1 MSRQI
6 ELHIAAFCAES
17 SPAPRSLAGRAERAE
32 CRALRIQSR
41 ALPKLKS
48 TATDMGETLTTMN
61 YYHSHELNLK
71 AMESTDMIDTSTSTV
86 EEHASRSKEGV
97 GPRSGIYFQKF
108 KSELYP
114 LTVDPHDFD
123 PRPQTPDPQQRK
135 VRCTG
140 TVLY

>member
-1 MSRQI
+1 
-6 ELHIAAFCAES
+6 
-17 SPAPRSLAGRAERAE
+17 
-32 CRALRIQSR
+32 
-41 ALPKLKS
+41 
-48 TATDMGETLTTMN
+48 MGETLTTMN

-123 PRPQTPDPQQRK
+123 PRPQTPDPRPQTRNREK
-135 VRCTG
+135 SDVL
-140 TVLY
+140 VLYCTYTTHMKVKLLASEFDCNTKALYTLSPVIFALNAEP